1 MKVEI
6 IGFNHRN
13 DTYRYTAD
21 GLTKEAT
28 ISRVLEIEDMIE
40 SGETISDEERC
51 LAICSSNAQGDNM
64 LGETAEYP

>member
-21 GLTKEAT
+21 GLTKDAT
-28 ISRVLEIEDMIE
+28 ISRVLNIAEMVEA
-40 SGETISDEERC
+40 GEPVSDEERC
-51 LAICSSNAQGDNM
+51 LAICKSNAQGHSM
-64 LGETAEYP
+64 LGEEAQYP

>member
-28 ISRVLEIEDMIE
+28 ICRVLEIKDMVE
-40 SGETISDEERC
+40 SGEPVSDEERC
-51 LAICSSNAQGDNM
+51 LAICSANAQGDNM
-64 LGETAEYP
+64 LGEEAECP